1 MNSIKSIKLDVPT
14 ETVEEADQMIKN
26 QQKMEYSYTASPY
39 PSTRSVG
46 VSRRAE
52 NVGYK
57 IIGGTKVVYNKYP
70 WFCYLLIKKSDGK
83 YAFCGG
89 SLIYDQ
95 WVLTAAHCVDTAV
108 SIIVTLNT
116 NTITDPPP
124 SAITVDATELYVHPN
139 YSRDNANDIALI
151 KIPPVSVIP
160 ISMAK
165 SSVSEG
171 TIMNIIGYG
180 KTVKGDE
187 SSSVETYREAEVNIF
202 DCENVY
208 SGLQMTGKLCAGASG
223 KDSCQGDSGGPLFKD
238 GVIYGITSYGYGC
251 PAIPRYPSV
260 YASVQY
266 QQPFISAV
274 TNLTQAP
281 GITRPPGIKLKDS
294 ATLSAVEIA
303 SITIA
308 CITFSIFL
316 IILIIILKDYVK
328 KKGQISQVWPAP
340 PSN

>member
-1 MNSIKSIKLDVPT
+1 
-14 ETVEEADQMIKN
+14 MIKN
-26 QQKMEYSYTASPY
+26 QQKMEYSYTAKPY

-70 WFCYLLIKKSDGK
+70 WFCYLRIKKSDGK

-95 WVLTAAHCVDTAV
+95 WVLTALHCVDTAV

-139 YSRDNANDIALI
+139 YSRDNLNDIALI

-180 KTVKGDE
+180 HTTEGGN
-187 SSSVETYREAEVNIF
+187 SVNTYREATVNTTSLT
-202 DCENVY
+202 DCEAVY
-208 SGLQMTGKLCAGASG
+208 DTSMGGKICAAAPD
-223 KDSCQGDSGGPLFKD
+223 KDSCQGDSGGPLFKEGD
-238 GVIYGITSYGYGC
+238 FKDNVIYGIVSFGDGC
-251 PAIPRYPSV
+251 ARPGIPGV
-260 YASVQY
+260 YTNVQY
-266 QQPFISAV
+266 QQPFIYSI
-274 TNLTQAP
+274 TRINPPIPPTTFAP
-281 GITRPPGIKLKDS
+281 VGGSTTTPAPVGGSNTSSDRLSPGAIAGITIG
-294 ATLSAVEIA
+294 TVV
-303 SITIA
+303 
-308 CITFSIFL
+308 
-316 IILIIILKDYVK
+316 LIIILIVIFKKQKRHKRVK
-328 KKGQISQVWPAP
+328 YY
-340 PSN
+340 